1 VRLLRLPAEAIRD
14 VADGRVVSV
23 DGVEVAWP
31 ELEFE
36 LHISGS
42 GPLAAP

>member
-1 VRLLRLPAEAIRD
+1 MRLLGLPAEAIRD
-14 VADGRVVSV
+14 LADGRTVSV

-31 ELEFE
+31 EFEFE

>member
-1 VRLLRLPAEAIRD
+1 VRLLGLPAEAIRD
-14 VADGRVVSV
+14 LADRRMVSV
-23 DGVEVAWP
+23 DGVEAAWP
-31 ELEFE
+31 EFE